1 VRKKRELPIVL
12 SWVQERILARPA
24 AGSFTP
30 IYTQRKLVFI
40 SLLINYD
47 EKLADLIIL
56 PLVTTSGLPIK

>member
-1 VRKKRELPIVL
+1 MRKKRELPIVL
-12 SWVQERILARPA
+12 SLVLGANTCKA

-47 EKLADLIIL
+47 EKFAGLIIL

>member
-1 VRKKRELPIVL
+1 MRKKRELPIVL
-12 SWVQERILARPA
+12 SLVLGANTCKA
-24 AGSFTP
+24 AGAFTH

-47 EKLADLIIL
+47 EKLAGLIIL